1 MEPIREGNQALRAM
15 VLVVVFAAVGVSTA
29 SLTQS
34 PTYEASAHVLVG
46 WQQEGRLE
54 TLEHWEPL
62 SQTMTSA
69 IDSRPVAEETIQRLQ
84 LEMTPTELLDNLT
97 VEQVE
102 TAQFIRLTYEDTD
115 PVRAQRIVNTVGE
128 VFSEF
133 ISDRSSEFTATV
145 WEKAMIPT
153 TPASPHPLRNGLL
166 TLVVGLVLSS
176 GLALRLPRSLRLR
189 VEGNFALGRA
199 VRQGVRRARLSG
211 GRHDGPSQAE
221 RSKEKE
227 LLWALDRSG
236 KLTALGAALETSL
249 TVGQSERM
257 LQALADKGHLEV
269 TVEHGRLHYALW
281 RRDAPL

>member
-1 MEPIREGNQALRAM
+1 MEP
-15 VLVVVFAAVGVSTA
+15 
-29 SLTQS
+29 
-34 PTYEASAHVLVG
+34 
-46 WQQEGRLE
+46 
-54 TLEHWEPL
+54 
-62 SQTMTSA
+62 
-69 IDSRPVAEETIQRLQ
+69 D
-84 LEMTPTELLDNLT
+84 ELLDNLT
-97 VEQVE
+97 FEQVKS
-102 TAQFIRLTYEDTD
+102 TNFIRITYKGND
-115 PVRAQRIVNTVGE
+115 PVEATKIVNTVGE
-128 VFSEF
+128 V
-133 ISDRSSEFTATV
+133 SSELISKLIAETRAADSQLTANV
-145 WEKAMIPT
+145 YEKAMVPE
-153 TPASPHPLRNGLL
+153 TPVSPHPWRNGLL

-176 GLALRLPRSLRLR
+176 GLALRLPRPLRLR

-227 LLWALDRSG
+227 LLRALDRSG